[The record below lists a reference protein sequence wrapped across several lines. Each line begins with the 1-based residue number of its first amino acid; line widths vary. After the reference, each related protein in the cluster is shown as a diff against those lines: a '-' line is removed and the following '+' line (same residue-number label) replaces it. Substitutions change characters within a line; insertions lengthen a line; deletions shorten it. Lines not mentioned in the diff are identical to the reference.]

1 MYVHWKKWIC
11 AGLLAIAIPL
21 AAVGTA
27 AVTPVS
33 SSFLMGDRL
42 YEMYV
47 NDTSVGVFS
56 HAADGLLLYDEMVS
70 EKMKGQKDSAFL
82 DNTVYFKETADK
94 DISSEESVRAA
105 LDQELVVKVKA
116 WAINIDENPVL
127 YVPTDED
134 AYAIFDAIQAPYR
147 QRAQAKGS
155 ELTDIGFKEN
165 VTIEKLSIPYDQLTT
180 DMEYAT
186 DFLATG
192 LATTETYTVQSGDD
206 LYGIAQRNEMTLQE
220 LQLANPEL
228 DTQAPIHPGQ
238 ELLLTAVNPMVTV
251 TTEETYTFEEEI
263 PFDIVSKNDNTIYKG
278 QTKLLQTGR
287 EGIKEVTVHIR
298 SENGKETARDTLGE
312 EVLKAAVNE
321 VKAIGTLD
329 PPPVDSV
336 SRGDY
341 TALSRSGVQMT
352 PWFDSA
358 QYIFPRGAIA
368 KVTHVDTGITF
379 WVKRRGGT
387 YHADSEPLTAN
398 DTAQMKKIYGSWSWD
413 RKSVIV
419 QVEGS
424 SVRMAASMNGMPH
437 GNSSVDNNFPGHFCI
452 HFLGSYTHV
461 SGHQCPLHQACVR
474 HAAGLE

>member
-1 MYVHWKKWIC
+1 MYAHWKKWIC
-11 AGLLAIAIPL
+11 AGLLAIAIPM

-33 SSFLMGDRL
+33 SSFLMGDKL

-47 NDTSVGVFS
+47 NDTPVGVFS
-56 HAADGLLLYDEMVS
+56 HASNGLLLYDEMVA
-70 EKMKGQKDSAFL
+70 EKMKDQKDSAFL

-116 WAINIDENPVL
+116 WAVNIDGEPVL

-134 AYAIFDAIQAPYR
+134 AHAILDAIQAPYR

-165 VTIEKLSIPYDQLTT
+165 VTIEKLSIPQDELIT

-186 DFLATG
+186 NYLATG
-192 LATTETYTVQSGDD
+192 LATTSTYTVESGDN
-206 LYGIAQRNEMTLQE
+206 LYGIAQQQEMTLHE

-228 DTQAPIHPGQ
+228 DMQEPIHPGQ

-251 TTEETYTFEEEI
+251 TTEETYSFEEEI
-263 PFDIVSKNDNTIYKG
+263 PFDIVSRNDNTIYKG
-278 QTKLLQTGR
+278 QTKLVQTGR
-287 EGIKEVTVHIR
+287 EGIKQVTVHIR
-298 SENGKETARDTLGE
+298 CENGKETARDTMGE
-312 EVLKAAVNE
+312 EVLRAARNE
-321 VKAIGTLD
+321 IKAIGTLD
-329 PPPVDSV
+329 PPPVETV

-341 TALSRSGVQMT
+341 TALSTSGVQMI

-358 QYIFPRGAIA
+358 QYTFPRGAIA

-387 YHADSEPLTAN
+387 NHADCEPLTAQ
-398 DTAQMKKIYGSWSWD
+398 DTAQMKKIYGRWSWN
-413 RKSVIV
+413 RKSIIV

-424 SVRMAASMNGMPH
+424 SIRMAASMNGMPH
-437 GNSSVDNNFPGHFCI
+437 GNSSVDNNFSGHFCI
-452 HFLGSYTHV
+452 HFLGSLGHG
-461 SGHQCPLHQACVR
+461 SGVQCPLHQACVR